1 MAKSSTVL
9 IDLPAE
15 VKSAMETMRWN
26 LTDLPPMMYK
36 SVDEMKA
43 MRPTIIDIDKT
54 IQSLAEYAT
63 LASKETKY
71 VAQIATS
78 LLLLG
83 NGYTDEAHDLV
94 LGLSWRGDLPYAYGA
109 SVNLEDE
116 TVQTLACYA
125 HCLVHRMEG
134 PHDSEFSMNGFQN
147 SEYWA
152 GNAMRNLDGME
163 ALPLA
168 KIRQGITELVD
179 SEDAHDFVNKKCT
192 GIYAEWDPRIMTE
205 LCRDVVVHEQ
215 EKKSKH
221 PMHEFAENA
230 ALLELKVVLQSA
242 LVMMGFDVSSRKES

>member
-1 MAKSSTVL
+1 
-9 IDLPAE
+9 
-15 VKSAMETMRWN
+15 METLRWN
-26 LTDLPPMMYK
+26 LTDLPPLQYK

-43 MRPTIIDIDKT
+43 LRSTTIDIDKT
-54 IQSLAEYAT
+54 IQALADDAT

-71 VAQIATS
+71 VAQIATA

-116 TVQTLACYA
+116 TIQTLACYA

-134 PHDSEFSMNGFQN
+134 PHDSEFGMNGFQN
-147 SEYWA
+147 ADYWA
-152 GNAMRNLDGME
+152 GNTMRNLDGME

-168 KIRQGITELVD
+168 KIRQGITGLVD
-179 SEDAHDFVNKKCT
+179 SEDAQHFVEKKCG
-192 GIYAEWDPRIMTE
+192 GIYAEWDPRILTE

-215 EKKSKH
+215 DKKSQH
-221 PMHEFAENA
+221 VMHAFAENA
-230 ALLELKVVLQSA
+230 ALLELKVVLVAA
-242 LVMMGFDVSSRKES
+242 LVMMGFDASYWEET